1 MGTWIDI
8 CQRTDIVPGTGVCA
22 LLGEAQVA
30 VFRCR
35 QTDALYAIDNYDP
48 IGRAQVL
55 SRGIIGCVAGEPVVA
70 SPLYKQHFNLSTGVC
85 LQSPKVQ
92 LKTYDVRYL
101 DDRVQ
106 LSSMP

>member
-1 MGTWIDI
+1 METWTDI
-8 CQRTDIVPGTGVCA
+8 CQRADIVPGTGVCA
-22 LLGEAQVA
+22 LLGETQVA

-55 SRGIIGCVAGEPVVA
+55 SRGIIGCVAGETVVA
-70 SPLYKQHFNLSTGVC
+70 SPLYKQHFNLTTGAC
-85 LQSPKVQ
+85 LQSPEYQ
-92 LKTYDVRYL
+92 LKTYGVRYL

-106 LSSMP
+106 LSSLP